1 MKDSPALFSLLS
13 HPGISSP
20 IARQL
25 IHQFGSAEEVFNRHQ
40 KNRSV
45 PDGVRK
51 NLWQKINVKN
61 VRQKADDNWKKFEKN
76 KVQYMD
82 FRDEDFPIHLNHIY
96 DGPLLLFY
104 KGERFPKAT
113 KTISIVGTR
122 TPTKDALSLT
132 EKFIDTLKIV
142 RPIIVSGL
150 AEGIDIC
157 AHRAALN
164 AGLKTYAC
172 LAHGV
177 TQCYPSFHQKTK
189 SKIEQQGGCLTEHAL
204 DSTIHHG
211 YFIRRTR
218 IIAGLSHATIVMSS
232 RLRGGAM
239 VTARMAFDYNRTVFA
254 VPGTPNYPTHLGCN
268 QLIKRDIAHLL
279 DNPEDVLKIMG
290 WSPEPEDLVTRQT
303 GLFQTL
309 NEEQKTV
316 LECLNQSP
324 KHIDLIALEGKCP
337 VGKAASLLFEL
348 EMMGL
353 VRPMAGKHFK
363 KC

>member
-1 MKDSPALFSLLS
+1 M
-13 HPGISSP
+13 
-20 IARQL
+20 
-25 IHQFGSAEEVFNRHQ
+25 
-40 KNRSV
+40 

-96 DGPLLLFY
+96 NGPLLLFY
-104 KGERFPKAT
+104 KSERFPKAT

-177 TQCYPSFHQKTK
+177 TQCYPCLLYTSPSPRDRQK
-189 SKIEQQGGCLTEHAL
+189 S
-204 DSTIHHG
+204 
-211 YFIRRTR
+211 R
-218 IIAGLSHATIVMSS
+218 MPSS
-232 RLRGGAM
+232 A
-239 VTARMAFDYNRTVFA
+239 
-254 VPGTPNYPTHLGCN
+254 
-268 QLIKRDIAHLL
+268 
-279 DNPEDVLKIMG
+279 
-290 WSPEPEDLVTRQT
+290 
-303 GLFQTL
+303 
-309 NEEQKTV
+309 
-316 LECLNQSP
+316 
-324 KHIDLIALEGKCP
+324 
-337 VGKAASLLFEL
+337 
-348 EMMGL
+348 
-353 VRPMAGKHFK
+353 
-363 KC
+363 